1 MFPWTDYKDLIT
13 APLSFFFFFFEKYN
27 FKLLLNYGRG
37 DSVYFLL

>member
-13 APLSFFFFFFEKYN
+13 APLSFFFFFEKYN